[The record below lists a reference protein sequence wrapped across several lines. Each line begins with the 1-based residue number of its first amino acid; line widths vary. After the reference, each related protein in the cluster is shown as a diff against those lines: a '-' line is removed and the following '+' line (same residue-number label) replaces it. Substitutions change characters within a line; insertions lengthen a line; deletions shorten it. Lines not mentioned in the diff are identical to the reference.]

1 MATSDVDVSTGKV
14 GFVERHE
21 LWGDEQKDAA
31 RRIEAEVRE
40 KGLRQVRFSWADQ
53 HGIARG
59 KTLTAEGF
67 FAALRNG
74 KDFQSAVLIM
84 DTTNNI
90 IVPLFTPG
98 GGFGI
103 PEMTGYPDVILVPD
117 PTTFRVLPWAER
129 TGWVL
134 CDMYFSNGKPVPF
147 STREIFR
154 RQLEDLRETGYD
166 YTAGLEVEFYITK
179 LEDPMLT
186 PENSGWPPAPP
197 SVSTI
202 AHGFQYLTES
212 RNAEI
217 EPILQLLTDN
227 LEAVGLPL
235 RTIEDEWGPGQTEFT
250 FAPMTGLDAADSM
263 ILFRTATKQIC
274 RKNGYHATFM
284 SRPALANF
292 FSSGWHLHE
301 SLYPVGGGDNAF
313 MVAEGEEGP
322 LSELGR
328 YFAGGVLEHA
338 AGASIFTTPTINGY
352 KRFQPNSFAPS
363 RISWAYENRG
373 AFLRLIG
380 GPGDPATHLEN
391 RAGEPT
397 ANPYLY
403 MASQII
409 SGMDGIERKV
419 EPPPLSEEPYSEDI
433 PALPGSL
440 WEAVDA
446 LKADALFRN
455 RLGDAFVDYML
466 MVKDSEIRRFL
477 SYVTD
482 WEHREYFE
490 VF

>member
-1 MATSDVDVSTGKV
+1 MATSEVDVSTGKV
-14 GFVERHE
+14 GFIERHE
-21 LWGDEQKDAA
+21 LWSDEQKDAA
-31 RRIEAEVRE
+31 RKIEADVRE
-40 KGLRQVRFSWADQ
+40 KGLRQVRVSWADQ
-53 HGIARG
+53 HGISRG
-59 KTLTAEGF
+59 KTLTVDGF
-67 FAALRNG
+67 AAALRNG

-117 PTTFRVLPWAER
+117 PMTFRVLPWADR

-134 CDMYFSNGKPVPF
+134 CDMYFANGKPVPF

-154 RQLEDLRETGYD
+154 GLVEDLRKTGYD

-186 PENSGWPPAPP
+186 PEHSGWPPSAPQ
-197 SVSTI
+197 VSTI

-217 EPILQLLTDN
+217 EPILQLLTAN

-250 FAPMTGLDAADSM
+250 FAPMSGLDAADSM

-274 RKNGYHATFM
+274 RRNGYHATFM

-301 SLYPVGGGDNAF
+301 SLYGVDGDQNAF
-313 MVAEGEEGP
+313 MAGEDSEQP

-328 YFAGGVLEHA
+328 HFAAGVLEHA

-373 AFLRLIG
+373 AFLRVIG
-380 GPGDPATHLEN
+380 GPGDATTHLEN

-409 SGMDGIERKV
+409 SGMDGVEKKT
-419 EPPPLSEEPYSEDI
+419 EPPPLSEEPYSEDM
-433 PALPGSL
+433 PPLPGSL
-440 WEAVDA
+440 MDAVTA
-446 LKADALFRN
+446 LKEDRLFRD
-455 RLGDAFVDYML
+455 RLGDAFVDYIL
-466 MVKDSEIRRFL
+466 MVKECEIRRFL

>member
-1 MATSDVDVSTGKV
+1 MARSDLDVSTGKV
-14 GFVERHE
+14 GFVEHHG
-21 LWGDEQKDAA
+21 LWSDEQKDAA
-31 RRIEAEVRE
+31 RKIEADVRE
-40 KGLRQVRFSWADQ
+40 KGLRQVRVSWADQ

-59 KTLTAEGF
+59 KTLTVDGF
-67 FAALRNG
+67 MSALRNG

-90 IVPLFTPG
+90 IVPLFAPG

-117 PTTFRVLPWAER
+117 PRTFRVLPWANR

-134 CDMYFSNGKPVPF
+134 CDMYFANGKPVPF

-154 RQLEDLRETGYD
+154 GLLEDLRKTCYD

-186 PENSGWPPAPP
+186 PEDSGWPPAPP
-197 SVSTI
+197 KVSTI

-250 FAPMTGLDAADSM
+250 FAPMAGLDAADSM

-274 RKNGYHATFM
+274 RQNGYHATFM

-301 SLYPVGGGDNAF
+301 SLYKVGGDENAF
-313 MVAEGEEGP
+313 MVGEDGEGP

-328 YFAGGVLEHA
+328 HFAGGVLEHA
-338 AGASIFTTPTINGY
+338 AGASVFTTPTVNGY

-363 RISWAYENRG
+363 RISWAFENRG
-373 AFLRLIG
+373 AYLRVIG
-380 GPGDPATHLEN
+380 GPGDATTHLEN

-409 SGMDGIERKV
+409 SGMDGIQKKT
-419 EPPPLSEEPYSEDI
+419 EPPPLSEEPYSEDM

-440 WEAVDA
+440 MEAVAA
-446 LKADALFRN
+446 LKADGLFRE

-477 SYVTD
+477 SHVTD